1 MKHPIIFG
9 VALLLV
15 ASSAQAQETSFTP
28 DDDAVL
34 SKCMASVQDAVS
46 QTPDAPVLP
55 SGNADNPHLPADCIG
70 AASSIC
76 MDTPDG
82 STTVGMSQCMG
93 RETDWWDTLL
103 NANYQDLRE
112 ALDDESFAALQTAQK
127 HWIAF
132 RDADCQYQY
141 TRWREGTIRSTYF
154 ASCML
159 DATATR
165 AITLG
170 VYRDEGSY

>member
-1 MKHPIIFG
+1 MRMKHPISVG

-82 STTVGMSQCMG
+82 STTVGTSQCMG

-103 NANYQDLRE
+103 NA
-112 ALDDESFAALQTAQK
+112 
-127 HWIAF
+127 
-132 RDADCQYQY
+132 
-141 TRWREGTIRSTYF
+141 
-154 ASCML
+154 
-159 DATATR
+159 
-165 AITLG
+165 
-170 VYRDEGSY
+170 